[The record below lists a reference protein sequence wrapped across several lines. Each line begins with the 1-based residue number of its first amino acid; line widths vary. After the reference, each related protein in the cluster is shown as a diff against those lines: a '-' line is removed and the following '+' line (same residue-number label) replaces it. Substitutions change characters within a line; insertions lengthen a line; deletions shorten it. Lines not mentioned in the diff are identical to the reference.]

1 MPVLGVAALAA
12 VSACQFPA
20 SKGPGDPPPP
30 PPPTSTIQVQA
41 AGLAVSSHD
50 FGKAIKAVRS
60 PDVSF
65 SIVNE
70 GNGSVQI
77 GSSAVQVT
85 GANAS
90 DFVVTQPPGAMLAN
104 GQSVDFQVAF
114 QPSTSSTES
123 ATVKVTPAGGAASV
137 SFPVSGSGTDF
148 GIQLADHSLATSQAF
163 GVLEQGASS
172 SPVTFTVYNAG
183 SGSLDLTA
191 QGTGTESSDFVVS
204 ALSPSATVAAK
215 SSATFTVT
223 FAPTTYGSRTAQ
235 VVVAGPGATPS
246 ASFSVSGTGSSGTI
260 SLTDPNSTTLT
271 SGQTFDLAAPSG
283 VDHGSAGS
291 MQLTVTNTGT
301 HALYFLD
308 STPRLASGGSAAFA
322 VTLGGLFPS
331 SLAAGAHTTFTITWG
346 AQVNTTLADDTYND
360 TLIVETSDEVTGTVS
375 IPVTYIYHNGLY

>member
-1 MPVLGVAALAA
+1 
-12 VSACQFPA
+12 
-20 SKGPGDPPPP
+20 
-30 PPPTSTIQVQA
+30 
-41 AGLAVSSHD
+41 
-50 FGKAIKAVRS
+50 
-60 PDVSF
+60 
-65 SIVNE
+65 
-70 GNGSVQI
+70 
-77 GSSAVQVT
+77 
-85 GANAS
+85 
-90 DFVVTQPPGAMLAN
+90 
-104 GQSVDFQVAF
+104 
-114 QPSTSSTES
+114 
-123 ATVKVTPAGGAASV
+123 AGGAASM
-137 SFPVSGSGTDF
+137 SIPVSGSGTDF
-148 GIQLADHSLATSQAF
+148 GIQLADHSLVTSQAF
-163 GVLEQGASS
+163 GVQEQGASS

-308 STPRLASGGSAAFA
+308 STPRLASGGSAAFN
-322 VTLGGLFPS
+322 VSLGGLFPS